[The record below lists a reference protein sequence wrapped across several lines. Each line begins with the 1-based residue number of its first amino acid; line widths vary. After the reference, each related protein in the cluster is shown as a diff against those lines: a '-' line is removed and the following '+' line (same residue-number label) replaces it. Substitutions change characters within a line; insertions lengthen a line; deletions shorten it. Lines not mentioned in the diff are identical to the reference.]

1 MRHRVYVNEQLQ
13 PAEFDDAVDYN
24 ILDALGR
31 ANIDYE
37 SHCCMGW
44 CGTCRVV
51 LVSGQVK
58 YPGGKP
64 LGYIRDGEI
73 LPCCCV
79 PTSDIEIKTLF

>member
-37 SHCCMGW
+37 SHCCSGW
-44 CGTCRVV
+44 CGTLV
-51 LVSGQVK
+51 L
-58 YPGGKP
+58 Y
-64 LGYIRDGEI
+64 
-73 LPCCCV
+73 
-79 PTSDIEIKTLF
+79 

>member
-13 PAEFDDAVDYN
+13 PAEFDDAVDYT

-51 LVSGQVK
+51 LVSGQVR

-64 LGYIRDGEI
+64 LVIFVMVKFCLAVVFQHQI
-73 LPCCCV
+73 L
-79 PTSDIEIKTLF
+79 K

>member
-1 MRHRVYVNEQLQ
+1 MSSYSLQ
-13 PAEFDDAVDYN
+13 NLMMLLITQFLMP
-24 ILDALGR
+24 LGR

-51 LVSGQVK
+51 LVSGQVR

-79 PTSDIEIKTLF
+79 PTSDIEIRTLF